1 MGPLGAEHYCQF
13 FIFLEKWSIQTNK
26 EQQQIIEKQKSHK
39 EKAQRK
45 ERFEKR
51 SKDADGLE
59 EAVVAGNLGKR
70 RKSGV
75 CNASES

>member
-1 MGPLGAEHYCQF
+1 MARN
-13 FIFLEKWSIQTNK
+13 SS
-26 EQQQIIEKQKSHK
+26 KSSKVKSDK

-59 EAVVAGNLGKR
+59 EAVVPGNLGKR

-75 CNASES
+75 GNASGS

>member
-1 MGPLGAEHYCQF
+1 MARNKSKSLK
-13 FIFLEKWSIQTNK
+13 EKSD
-26 EQQQIIEKQKSHK
+26 K
-39 EKAQRK
+39 EKAQWK

-51 SKDADGLE
+51 SKDAEGLE

-75 CNASES
+75 GNASES

>member
-1 MGPLGAEHYCQF
+1 MARNKSKSLK
-13 FIFLEKWSIQTNK
+13 EKSD
-26 EQQQIIEKQKSHK
+26 K
-39 EKAQRK
+39 EKAQWK

-51 SKDADGLE
+51 SKDAEGLE

-75 CNASES
+75 GNASGS

>member
-1 MGPLGAEHYCQF
+1 MAR
-13 FIFLEKWSIQTNK
+13 ISS
-26 EQQQIIEKQKSHK
+26 KSSKVKSDK

-45 ERFEKR
+45 ERLEKR

-59 EAVVAGNLGKR
+59 EAVVPGNLGKR

-75 CNASES
+75 GNASGS

>member
-1 MGPLGAEHYCQF
+1 MARN
-13 FIFLEKWSIQTNK
+13 SS
-26 EQQQIIEKQKSHK
+26 KSSNVKSDK

-59 EAVVAGNLGKR
+59 EAVVPGNLGKR

-75 CNASES
+75 GNASGS